1 MGPGYQ
7 ALREHAAFLDLSA
20 RGRIY
25 AFGED
30 RARLLH
36 AMSTNQVREL
46 KPGEGVYAFFL
57 NAQGHILA
65 DANLF
70 VLEDRILM
78 DVEAE
83 QRHAIFQH
91 LDKFI
96 IADDVTLEDVS
107 DSFTAVGVEGPEAE
121 EKLLCAM
128 GAPIPEK
135 PFAHLPWK
143 DGFVARV
150 SVTGLP
156 GFRIF
161 VPKGTLDSL
170 EFADAESIRV
180 VRIEQA
186 KPRYGDDIFETTLPH
201 ETRQMHALSFNKGC
215 YLGQEIVERI
225 RSRGHVNRILAGLEI
240 ESTEAPASGA
250 RLQADAADVGEIT
263 SVAFSPALG
272 RVAALGYIR
281 AKNQTGLT
289 CNGLPVTVKPIAG
302 APEAAPA
309 PKVGC

>member
-7 ALREHAAFLDLSA
+7 ALRDHTAFLDLSA

-36 AMSTNQVREL
+36 AMTTNQVREL

-57 NAQGHILA
+57 DAQGHILA

-78 DVEAE
+78 DVEPE
-83 QRHAIFQH
+83 QRHAIFKH
-91 LDKFI
+91 LDKYI

-107 DSFTAVGVEGPEAE
+107 DSLSSVGIEGPEAE
-121 EKLLCAM
+121 EKLRAM

-135 PFAHLPWK
+135 PFSQAPWNG
-143 DGFVARV
+143 GFVARV

-161 VPKGTLDSL
+161 APQGALSSF
-170 EFADAESIRV
+170 EFVDLESIRT
-180 VRIEQA
+180 VRLEQA

-201 ETRQMHALSFNKGC
+201 ETRQMHALSFSKGC

-225 RSRGHVNRILAGLEI
+225 RSRGHVNRILSGLEI
-240 ESTEAPASGA
+240 ESTEPPASGA
-250 RLQADAADVGEIT
+250 KLLADGAEVGEIT
-263 SVAFSPALG
+263 SAAFSPAFG
-272 RVAALGYIR
+272 KVVALGYIR

-289 CNGLPVTVKPIAG
+289 CAGLPVTVKPVAG
-302 APEAAPA
+302 VPEAVPA
-309 PKVGC
+309 PQVGC